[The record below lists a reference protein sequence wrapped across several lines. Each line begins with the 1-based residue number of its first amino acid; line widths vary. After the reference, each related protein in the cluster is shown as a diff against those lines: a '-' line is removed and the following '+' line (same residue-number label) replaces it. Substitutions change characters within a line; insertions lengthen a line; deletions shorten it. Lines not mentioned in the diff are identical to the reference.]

1 MHTSSPNQYVLV
13 VEKHEGLML
22 EMGDNNNK
30 EHLSSKKPTCQGLP
44 KEFRAF
50 SSAFS
55 ARSHVSISPRNFS
68 GLCKIERIISF
79 IAK

>member
-30 EHLSSKKPTCQGLP
+30 EHLSTRNQPAKVYQKNSKHSPALSLLDPMFQFHPGTFL
-44 KEFRAF
+44 A
-50 SSAFS
+50 SA
-55 ARSHVSISPRNFS
+55 
-68 GLCKIERIISF
+68 K
-79 IAK
+79 